1 MSKNGKTYS
10 MTLKMNE
17 SRSEADL
24 EKVLRQMEEKYKGI
38 TFDIKVAERKL
49 VPLQFVLDVTI
60 QVVTGLAAAAFI
72 KFLERLWEE
81 LKEKE
86 LDPQTYGIDAIQSF
100 SERYLKSIGVTEF
113 TILERKDRG
122 PYVQFVFEDKKGYR
136 HFIVVASFDLKILK
150 YEKKEGV

>member
-1 MSKNGKTYS
+1 

-49 VPLQFVLDVTI
+49 VPLQIVLDVTI

-86 LDPQTYGIDAIQSF
+86 LDPQTYEIDAIQSF